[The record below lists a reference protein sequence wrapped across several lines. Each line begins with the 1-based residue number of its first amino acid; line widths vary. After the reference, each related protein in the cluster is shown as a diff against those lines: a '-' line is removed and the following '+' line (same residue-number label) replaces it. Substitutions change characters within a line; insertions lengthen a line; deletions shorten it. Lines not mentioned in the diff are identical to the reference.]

1 LAKGIKPGIL
11 YILWGVVLAKPN
23 LMGVSWMEGPR
34 LELLRSDLLT
44 FSEKILSMRRVDG
57 SGAVSPGD
65 FVVVPV
71 DLTFAT
77 DGTAPLAI
85 KVFEEMG
92 DGRVW
97 DPGRIVL
104 NIDHTY
110 PAAAEPIA
118 NLHSMMRRFA
128 GEQGIEIQEGSICHQ
143 YILERHASPGMIIA
157 GADSHTTTHGALG
170 AFATGVGST
179 EAAAI
184 WLSGRIW
191 LRTPESIRVN
201 VDGAMPR
208 GVFAKDLAL
217 KIVGELGADGANY
230 KAVEFKGST
239 IRALSVSSRATLSNM
254 AMEAGAKA
262 AIVEVDEK
270 TRAFLRD
277 AGREPLLEVHSGR
290 YAEYSEVLDV
300 DASRLEPLVAAP
312 PRVDN
317 VKPISEVEGIE
328 VHQAFLGSCTNGR
341 LEDLRV
347 AADIVKG
354 KRIHKG
360 VRFIVTPASR
370 AVYADALMDGT
381 LETLARAGAVVTNP
395 TCGACVGTH
404 LGVLASGEVCVSAS
418 NRNFTGR
425 MGARDSMVYLA
436 SPATVAASAL
446 EGKITDPRRYL

>member
-1 LAKGIKPGIL
+1 MSWIRDSQLR
-11 YILWGVVLAKPN
+11 VLKD
-23 LMGVSWMEGPR
+23 
-34 LELLRSDLLT
+34 DLLT
-44 FSEKILSMRRVDG
+44 FSEKILSLRRVDG
-57 SGAVSPGD
+57 SGVASPGD

-92 DGRVW
+92 DGKVW
-97 DPGRIVL
+97 DPRRIVL

-118 NLHSMMRRFA
+118 NLHLVMRRFA
-128 GEQGIEIQEGSICHQ
+128 EEQGIEIQEGNICHQ
-143 YILERHASPGMIIA
+143 YILERYASPGMIIA

-170 AFATGVGST
+170 AFATGIGST

-184 WLSGRIW
+184 WLSGKIW
-191 LRTPESIRVN
+191 LRTPESIE
-201 VDGAMPR
+201 VDVYGGMPR
-208 GVFAKDLAL
+208 GASAKDLAL

-230 KAVEFKGST
+230 KAIEFKGDA
-239 IRALSVSSRATLSNM
+239 IRGLSVDSRATLSNM

-262 AIVEVDEK
+262 AIIEVDEK
-270 TRAFLRD
+270 ARAFLRD
-277 AGREPLLEVHSGR
+277 MGREPLLEIHSGDK
-290 YAEYSEVLDV
+290 AEYSKTLGV
-300 DASRLEPLVAAP
+300 DASGLEPMVAAP
-312 PRVDN
+312 HRVDN
-317 VKPISEVEGIE
+317 VKSIREVEGLEID
-328 VHQAFLGSCTNGR
+328 QAFLGSCTNGR

-354 KRIHKG
+354 RRIHGG
-360 VRFIVTPASR
+360 VRFIVTPASKK
-370 AVYADALMDGT
+370 VYLDALRDGT
-381 LETLARAGAVVTNP
+381 LEVLVRAGAVITNP

-404 LGVLASGEVCVSAS
+404 LGILGPGEVCISTS
-418 NRNFTGR
+418 NRNFIGR
-425 MGARDSMVYLA
+425 MGARDSQVYLA